1 MINKKFISTI
11 KEYDMIKPLDKVLVT
26 VSGGADSIA
35 MLHLL
40 VAFSDELKITLHVA
54 HLNHML
60 RGKEAELDTRFV
72 QGLAQGLKLPITVE
86 SFDVQAYAN
95 EEKLGLEDAA
105 RRVRYAFFDR
115 IANQVGATK
124 IAVAHTADDN
134 VETFLMRL
142 LRGTGIRG
150 LCGIPSVRGKIIRPL
165 IRCWKREV
173 EDYVGGQKLV
183 PRRDHTNYES
193 KYLRNRVRLKLIP
206 QLKVYNLNVR
216 EIILQ
221 TILLLTEDRNYLE
234 GVAEKNLASAY
245 LSFKDGLLRLDLTKI
260 RGLEPSICGHLLRR
274 AIEKVKGNLENL
286 SFQHIQDIM
295 KKLADSEGW
304 ELHLPD
310 GILVVGKR
318 KELEISRQ
326 GTTPIKNQY
335 YFYSFSVPGEVFI
348 KELGK
353 TLRASFARQRDESE
367 GPMIA
372 FVDAASLG
380 KNIIVRS
387 KEAGDRFVPLG
398 LVGSKK
404 LQDFFVDQK
413 IAKDERDQIPIVESG
428 GKIIWVAGYRLD
440 DRAKLADSSTK
451 IVKLELL

>member
-1 MINKKFISTI
+1 
-11 KEYDMIKPLDKVLVT
+11 MIKPLDKVLVT

-245 LSFKDGLLRLDLTKI
+245 LSFKDGLLRLDLTK
-260 RGLEPSICGHLLRR
+260 
-274 AIEKVKGNLENL
+274 
-286 SFQHIQDIM
+286 
-295 KKLADSEGW
+295 
-304 ELHLPD
+304 
-310 GILVVGKR
+310 
-318 KELEISRQ
+318 
-326 GTTPIKNQY
+326 
-335 YFYSFSVPGEVFI
+335 
-348 KELGK
+348 
-353 TLRASFARQRDESE
+353 
-367 GPMIA
+367 
-372 FVDAASLG
+372 
-380 KNIIVRS
+380 
-387 KEAGDRFVPLG
+387 
-398 LVGSKK
+398 
-404 LQDFFVDQK
+404 
-413 IAKDERDQIPIVESG
+413 
-428 GKIIWVAGYRLD
+428 
-440 DRAKLADSSTK
+440 
-451 IVKLELL
+451 